1 MSKKINW
8 EELMKLPSYQ
18 RKWELKKMAKKEKE
32 TDNKTFKQGVIFN
45 AKKG

>member
-1 MSKKINW
+1 MSKKIDW
-8 EELMKLPSYQ
+8 KKLMEMPPYQ

-32 TDNKTFKQGVIFN
+32 LTEDSKQGVIFN